1 MSRMNKFREDQ
12 HSLYRVCSI
21 NNPTQCSGSNTT
33 ESSHLAKT
41 GEPTKKTLK
50 STASIHHSPCEQQV
64 MVNLR
69 KRKIYINRGKSK
81 KIIDRGESKK
91 DILMDHDPGSKYV
104 SSFQLFVFKLFLSFI
119 IISSDGSSD
128 SDSVHVKIRNPH
140 F

>member
-69 KRKIYINRGKSK
+69 KRKIYINGGKSKKDINRGKSK

-91 DILMDHDPGSKYV
+91 NILMDHDQGPNMCAIFNCLLLNC
-104 SSFQLFVFKLFLSFI
+104 SSLLLLLAPTGALIVI
-119 IISSDGSSD
+119 
-128 SDSVHVKIRNPH
+128 VC
-140 F
+140 

>member
-1 MSRMNKFREDQ
+1 MNKFREDQ

-50 STASIHHSPCEQQV
+50 ATASIHHSPCEQQV

-69 KRKIYINRGKSK
+69 KRKIYINGGKSK

-91 DILMDHDPGSKYV
+91 NILMDHDQGPNMCAIFNCLLLNC
-104 SSFQLFVFKLFLSFI
+104 SSLLLLLAPTGALIVI
-119 IISSDGSSD
+119 
-128 SDSVHVKIRNPH
+128 VC
-140 F
+140 